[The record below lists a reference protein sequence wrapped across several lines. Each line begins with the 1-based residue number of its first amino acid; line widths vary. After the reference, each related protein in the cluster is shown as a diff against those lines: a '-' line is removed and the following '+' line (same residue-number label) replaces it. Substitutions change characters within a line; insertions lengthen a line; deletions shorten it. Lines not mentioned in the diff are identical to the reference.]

1 MIVDYTNLYIKNH
14 HTCPCRQ
21 TKHVR
26 WSTTNAVN
34 EVIKNHMEV
43 K

>member
-1 MIVDYTNLYIKNH
+1 MDYTNLYIKNH
-14 HTCPCRQ
+14 PVCLRRQ
-21 TKHVR
+21 TKHTR
-26 WSTTNAVN
+26 WSTTNGVN